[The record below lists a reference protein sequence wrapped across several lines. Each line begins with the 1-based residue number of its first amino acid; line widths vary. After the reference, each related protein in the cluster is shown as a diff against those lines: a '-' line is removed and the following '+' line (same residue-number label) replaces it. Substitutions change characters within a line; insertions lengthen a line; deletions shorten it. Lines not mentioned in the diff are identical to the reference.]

1 MIQIPLTETNAIFL
15 SSGETEFVS
24 RMSLSNTLDKP
35 DVCPSCEKVIQNNR
49 KNMPQGLIIHLT
61 YQHSRENLE
70 VNRLFNSKYDF
81 NNNRYLQFTWSLNWD
96 FCSSHL
102 NIIFYPR
109 YWRIITTSIVKTN
122 DFPNFYA

>member
-15 SSGETEFVS
+15 SSAETEFVS
-24 RMSLSNTLDKP
+24 RVSLSNTLDKP
-35 DVCPSCEKVIQNNR
+35 DVCPSYGKIIQNNG

-81 NNNRYLQFTWSLNWD
+81 NNN
-96 FCSSHL
+96 
-102 NIIFYPR
+102 
-109 YWRIITTSIVKTN
+109 
-122 DFPNFYA
+122 

>member
-35 DVCPSCEKVIQNNR
+35 DVCPSCEKVIQNNG
-49 KNMPQGLIIHLT
+49 KNTPQGLIIHLT

-70 VNRLFNSKYDF
+70 VNRLFNSKHGF
-81 NNNRYLQFTWSLNWD
+81 NNN
-96 FCSSHL
+96 
-102 NIIFYPR
+102 
-109 YWRIITTSIVKTN
+109 
-122 DFPNFYA
+122 